1 LSVSPVQI
9 APGGKVT
16 VQWSAPGR
24 TGQTNWVGLFRA
36 GTPADSPNLNRPI
49 WTYVRQESGSHEFS
63 LPIQAQPGQ
72 YVFRLFYGDG
82 YDLRATSNTFTVQ
95 GSDKLNPPFVPP
107 GVADVFLGDWL
118 GAYHCAEPA
127 GQMATFNLVVWREG
141 NRILWTDWSVPVI
154 SPAQFSDEG
163 GRYKLVTS
171 GRDSAGRP
179 FSMTWYI
186 DKRQTNPPVM
196 EGEGQFPAYTSCQR
210 FRYVG
215 MTHWTGRAAAA
226 PPRAPRVE

>member
-1 LSVSPVQI
+1 VSPVQI

-82 YDLRATSNTFTVQ
+82 YDLRATSNTFTV
-95 GSDKLNPPFVPP
+95 GSSTPPPP
-107 GVADVFLGDWL
+107 PSRANKSLTGAWVHSADGTTQTPNSKVIVLHEG
-118 GAYHCAEPA
+118 
-127 GQMATFNLVVWREG
+127 NLVTLVGTYKMEVNRNQWQTFRCVGQLSGNELPMQCRWVEG
-141 NRILWTDWSVPVI
+141 GNPMAYADWSLTFRVSPDQDHLDYKHTQPGPGQDSHYSRVP
-154 SPAQFSDEG
+154 
-163 GRYKLVTS
+163 
-171 GRDSAGRP
+171 
-179 FSMTWYI
+179 
-186 DKRQTNPPVM
+186 
-196 EGEGQFPAYTSCQR
+196 
-210 FRYVG
+210 
-215 MTHWTGRAAAA
+215 
-226 PPRAPRVE
+226 